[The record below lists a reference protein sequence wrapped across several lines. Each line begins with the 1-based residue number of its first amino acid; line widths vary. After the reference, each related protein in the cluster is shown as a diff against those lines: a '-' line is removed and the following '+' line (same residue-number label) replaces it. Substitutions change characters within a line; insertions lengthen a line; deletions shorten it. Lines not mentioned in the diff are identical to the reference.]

1 MKRNKVIYWIAT
13 VLLTLQ
19 MLFSAGMYIFNNQYV
34 RDIFTDL
41 GFPTF
46 IIYPLAFA
54 KLVGILVILTRKNP
68 TLVEWAY
75 AGFFFN
81 FLLAL
86 AAHLNVNDGQ
96 FGGAIAALIFL
107 LLSYSFQKKV
117 YGAETVVG

>member
-1 MKRNKVIYWIAT
+1 MKRNKIIYWIAT

-19 MLFSAGMYIFNNQYV
+19 MLFSAGMYIFNNQQI
-34 RDIFTDL
+34 REAFTTL

-54 KLVGILVILTRKNP
+54 KLLGILVILTRKNP

-86 AAHLNVNDGQ
+86 GAHLNASDGQ
-96 FGGAIAALIFL
+96 FPGAVAALVFL
-107 LLSYSFQKKV
+107 LVSYTYQKKV
-117 YGAETVVG
+117 FGTAPAI